1 MLFRSMLWK
10 QADANWITTT
20 YIWDG
25 ITAERNTSTV
35 GIVRDDGYE
44 IPTDKD
50 CGKCHYGGADY
61 ALGVEAVAL
70 GLPGAEG
77 ATLADLSDRGLL
89 SDPPADTQV
98 SLPEDSTGN
107 AAASLGFL
115 HANCGMPCH
124 STRGLGDETQ
134 LVLRIRADEIW
145 DETGHAR
152 AATVSGM
159 DTWAATVGVAPTT
172 ASVAQ
177 AYPDALRITAG
188 DHEESLIW
196 LLSNVRGDYQMPPL
210 ASHQVDE
217 ADNATLAAWID
228 ALPP

>member
-1 MLFRSMLWK
+1 MCS
-10 QADANWITTT
+10 
-20 YIWDG
+20 
-25 ITAERNTSTV
+25 S
-35 GIVRDDGYE
+35 
-44 IPTDKD
+44 
-50 CGKCHYGGADY
+50 
-61 ALGVEAVAL
+61 
-70 GLPGAEG
+70 
-77 ATLADLSDRGLL
+77 DL
-89 SDPPADTQV
+89 
-98 SLPEDSTGN
+98 
-107 AAASLGFL
+107 AASLGFL